1 MIRRVSEI
9 DGLIL
14 CRRVLLCF
22 VKDANHHRFLKHRN
36 GAQEKRSEFAQFCE
50 FGIVSAIQGS
60 TKQC

>member
-1 MIRRVSEI
+1 MIPRVSEI

-22 VKDANHHRFLKHRN
+22 VKDANHQGFLKHPN

-60 TKQC
+60 AK